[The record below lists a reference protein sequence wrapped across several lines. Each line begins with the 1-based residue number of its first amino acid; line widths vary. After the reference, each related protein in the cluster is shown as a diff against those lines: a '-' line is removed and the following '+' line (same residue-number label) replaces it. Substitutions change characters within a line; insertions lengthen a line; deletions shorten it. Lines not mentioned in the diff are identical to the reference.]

1 MVLSI
6 TPRNDSARVLRFSGL
21 SALSALSALSL
32 LGLSA
37 PRSGSGADEA
47 AEEPDLRLLRPF
59 GVFFFFF

>member
-1 MVLSI
+1 MTRSESE
-6 TPRNDSARVLRFSGL
+6 RFLRFSGLSGL

-47 AEEPDLRLLRPF
+47 YEEPDLRLLRPF
-59 GVFFFFF
+59 GVFFFFVF